1 MGTPPPPPPPFYNNI
16 LYCEHYANTEHMF
29 YYESQLKCAMK
40 TDAIYV
46 HHPFAGEKTGDP
58 PPFNRI

>member
-1 MGTPPPPPPPFYNNI
+1 
-16 LYCEHYANTEHMF
+16 MF
-29 YYESQLKCAMK
+29 YDESQLKFAMK

-46 HHPFAGEKTGDP
+46 HHPFAGEKLET